1 MRLTRNATAPRL
13 ELFDM
18 HGGPVH
24 LGQPSGRR
32 TLVCF
37 FRDAACPFCNFRIYE
52 LTLHHQALSDKGL
65 DIIAVFTSDVAA
77 LKRFVART
85 PRPFAVIA
93 DPSSSAHTAYRIE
106 SSLAGKLKAITTRV
120 SVLLRGLRMVGL
132 AGLNTTNLL
141 PADFLIDER
150 GNITEA
156 WYGNDAGD
164 RIPFARVHAFL
175 EAPAAAR

>member
-1 MRLTRNATAPRL
+1 MRLTSNAPAPRL
-13 ELFDM
+13 DLYDM
-18 HGGPVH
+18 RGERVQ
-24 LGQPSGRR
+24 LGKASGRR

-52 LTLHHQALSDKGL
+52 LTLQHQALADKGL
-65 DIIAVFTSDVAA
+65 DIVAVFTSDVAA

-106 SSLAGKLKAITTRV
+106 RSLAGKIKAITTRV
-120 SVLLRGLRMVGL
+120 STLLRGLRMVGL

-150 GNITEA
+150 GHIAEA

-175 EAPAAAR
+175 ETPQPLR